1 MPRACM
7 CKVGDFTETVPTGWT
22 QETRMNSS
30 AWLGI
35 DVAKATLAA
44 SLLQSERSNH
54 GTFDNT
60 PAGFK
65 KLDSWLKKR
74 RVKQVH
80 VCLEA
85 TGRYSEGVAEHLHAA
100 GHTVSVINPARL
112 KAFGQATLTRT
123 KTDQTDAALLALF
136 CQRQQPAPWQP
147 PAPEKRAL
155 RALVRRRESLLA
167 LRQQE
172 ANRLSSGEDNP
183 QVVASLQTVVT
194 FLSQAVRQIETAIRD
209 QVATDAEL
217 QRQVALVDSIP
228 GIGWTTASALVAEI
242 DFGAYVNARQLVAQ
256 AGLNPRQRQSGTS
269 VHGKPR
275 LSKQGSSQLRKILYF
290 PAVTAKR
297 YNPLIQAFAERLKER
312 GKHAM
317 SILCACMRKL
327 LHLVFGV
334 LKTGLPFDPNYP
346 TQPATPATLAKQLQ
360 PA

>member
-1 MPRACM
+1 MR
-7 CKVGDFTETVPTGWT
+7 KVGDATETAPSGWI
-22 QETRMNSS
+22 QEAGMSTS

-35 DVAKATLAA
+35 DVAKETLAA
-44 SLLQSERSNH
+44 SLLLAERVAH

-74 RVKQVH
+74 RVKQAH

-85 TGRYSEGVAEHLHAA
+85 TGRYSEAVAEHLHAA

-112 KAFGQATLTRT
+112 KAFAQATLTRT

-155 RALVRRRESLLA
+155 RALVRRRESLQE

-172 ANRLSSGEDNP
+172 ANRLSSGEDDP
-183 QVVASLQTVVT
+183 LVVRSLQAVVG
-194 FLSQAVRQIETAIRD
+194 FLDEQLVQVAQAIRVQAASD
-209 QVATDAEL
+209 PAV
-217 QRQVALVDSIP
+217 QRQVELVDSIP
-228 GIGWTTASALVAEI
+228 GIGWVTATTLIAEI
-242 DFGAYVNARQLVAQ
+242 DFGAYPSARQLVAQ

-290 PAVTAKR
+290 PAVTARR
-297 YNPLIQAFAERLKER
+297 YNPVIQAFAARLEQQ
-312 GKHAM
+312 GKHPMA
-317 SILCACMRKL
+317 IICACMRKL
-327 LHLVFGV
+327 LHLVYGV
-334 LKTGLPFDPNYP
+334 LKTGLPFDPNYQ
-346 TQPATPATLAKQLQ
+346 TQRAEPVQWAKQLQ